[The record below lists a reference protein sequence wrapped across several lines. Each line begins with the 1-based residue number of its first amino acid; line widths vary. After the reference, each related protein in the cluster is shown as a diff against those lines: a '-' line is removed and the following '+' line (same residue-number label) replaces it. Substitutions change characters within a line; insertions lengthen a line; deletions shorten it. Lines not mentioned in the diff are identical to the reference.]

1 MKRMVLK
8 SKVGTDG
15 VLHVDIP
22 IGEAEA
28 GQEVQIIVE
37 PNGVPSKTKQEYDDF
52 LDSTAGAWQGDF
64 ERPDQGQFE
73 EREAF
78 S

>member
-1 MKRMVLK
+1 MNRMVLK

-37 PNGVPSKTKQEYDDF
+37 PNGVPSKTKQE
-52 LDSTAGAWQGDF
+52 
-64 ERPDQGQFE
+64 
-73 EREAF
+73 
-78 S
+78 